1 MLEIRPANEA
11 DVAAISAMQK
21 ASLPETYGAF
31 LGREA
36 VDEFVAGGN
45 VESYFEEH
53 WPHATVATLG
63 GEIVGV
69 AVRLGSLLD
78 LVWVKPAVRSRG
90 IGSALIEAVEEQ
102 AAVDGD
108 ELTLEVWT
116 ANRRA
121 LALYERLGFAN
132 SRTFEDLAT
141 GLEKLELRK
150 TLRQAHSSA
159 EYSRD
164 PIG

>member
-1 MLEIRPANEA
+1 
-11 DVAAISAMQK
+11 MQK
-21 ASLPETYGAF
+21 ASLPETYGPF

-36 VDEFVAGGN
+36 VEEFIARGN
-45 VESYFEEH
+45 VENYFNEH
-53 WPHATVATLG
+53 WPHTTVATVG
-63 GEIVGV
+63 DEIVGV

-78 LVWVKPAVRSRG
+78 LVWVSPAVRSRG
-90 IGSALIEAVEEQ
+90 IGSGLMEAVEEQ

-108 ELTLEVWT
+108 ELMLEVWT
-116 ANRRA
+116 VNRRA
-121 LALYERLGFAN
+121 VAFYERLGFAN
-132 SRTFEDLAT
+132 SRTFDDLAT

-150 TLRQAHSSA
+150 TLRQPHSSG